1 MLQAHKIKKSHLM
14 QSINHKAII
23 SGTVHEELF
32 LVDSFGLHKSAIPH
46 MFWRAVEVIPETSP
60 SLSPEFPVTTIV
72 GSFLEMIGIG
82 LSESPLASNLN
93 YTSIVSW
100 LLLLKIVIL
109 SYIFAFLP
117 LPVVLILPLAE
128 LG

>member
-1 MLQAHKIKKSHLM
+1 
-14 QSINHKAII
+14 
-23 SGTVHEELF
+23 
-32 LVDSFGLHKSAIPH
+32 